1 MNSADSP
8 TSVRPGSR
16 AKVIVWVVL
25 GVLVVAGIIGYFVA
39 QSSNAPDPTP
49 EAASEA
55 EVVRE
60 DSQVLSQ
67 AEDEQAVLVEF
78 LDFECEACAA
88 AYPLVEE
95 LRTEYQDEVTF
106 VHRYF
111 PLPGHPNSMTAAIAA
126 EAAAQQNAYEAM
138 YQQLFETQSE
148 WGHNAEDQSAEF
160 RGYAEELDL
169 DMEAYDE
176 AVADPTTQE
185 RIEADIA
192 DGEAL
197 GVAGTPTFFLDGEP
211 LPVDSEEQFRA
222 ELDDATSN

>member
-1 MNSADSP
+1 M
-8 TSVRPGSR
+8 
-16 AKVIVWVVL
+16 VL
-25 GVLVVAGIIGYFVA
+25 GVLVVAGIIGYFVT

-49 EAASEA
+49 ETASQA

-60 DSQVLSQ
+60 DSQILSQ

-95 LRTEYQDEVTF
+95 LRAEYGENVTF

-126 EAAAQQNAYEAM
+126 EAAAQQDAYEPM
-138 YQQLFETQSE
+138 YQQLFETQTE
-148 WGHNAEDQSAEF
+148 WGHNAEDQSEVF

-169 DMEAYDE
+169 DMDAYDE

-211 LPVDSEEQFRA
+211 LQIESEEQFRA

>member
-1 MNSADSP
+1 ETASQ
-8 TSVRPGSR
+8 
-16 AKVIVWVVL
+16 
-25 GVLVVAGIIGYFVA
+25 A
-39 QSSNAPDPTP
+39 Q
-49 EAASEA
+49 
-55 EVVRE
+55 VVRD

-67 AEDEQAVLVEF
+67 APEERAVLVEF

-88 AYPLVEE
+88 AYPLVED
-95 LRTEYQDEVTF
+95 LRAEYKDNVTF

-111 PLPGHPNSMTAAIAA
+111 PLPGHPNSMTAALAA
-126 EAAAQQNAYEAM
+126 EAAAEQGAYEPM
-138 YQQLFETQSE
+138 YQQLFETQTE
-148 WGHNAEDQSAEF
+148 WSHTSEDQSEVF

-176 AVADPTTQE
+176 AVTDPATQE

-211 LPVDSEEQFRA
+211 LTVDSLEQFRA
-222 ELDDATSN
+222 ELDAAASN